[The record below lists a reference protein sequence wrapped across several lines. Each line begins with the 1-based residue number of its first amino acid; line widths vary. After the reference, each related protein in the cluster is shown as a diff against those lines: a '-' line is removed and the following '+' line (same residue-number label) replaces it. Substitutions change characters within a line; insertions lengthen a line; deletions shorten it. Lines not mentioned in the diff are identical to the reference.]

1 MTIDKEKYEQDEK
14 WDGLKGYITN
24 ASLNK
29 DEVIDNYK
37 HLWKIERAFRVAK
50 TDLKIRPIFH
60 RKQKRIE
67 AHICLTFTAYKV
79 YKELERQLKEKKS
92 DLSPE
97 KVIEIVQ
104 SIYQIQITTPTTK
117 EIVKR
122 NLLLTDEHK
131 ALNDLFQFGC

>member
-1 MTIDKEKYEQDEK
+1 M
-14 WDGLKGYITN
+14 
-24 ASLNK
+24 LNK
-29 DEVIDNYK
+29 DEILDNYQ
-37 HLWKIERAFRVAK
+37 HLWQIEKAYRVAK
-50 TDLKIRPIFH
+50 TDLKIRPVFH

-97 KVIEIVQ
+97 KVIEIIQ

-117 EIVKR
+117 EIVKK
-122 NLLLTDEHK
+122 NLFLTNEHK
-131 ALNDLFQFGC
+131 TLNDLFHFGC